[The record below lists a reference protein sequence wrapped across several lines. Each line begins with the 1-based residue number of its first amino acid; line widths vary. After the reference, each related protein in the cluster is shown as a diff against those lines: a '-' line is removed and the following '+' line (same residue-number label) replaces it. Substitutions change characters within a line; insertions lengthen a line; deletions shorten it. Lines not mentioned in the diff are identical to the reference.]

1 MPATY
6 KVRIAPVPKGAFS
19 ESATYKPNDIVRY
32 DGASYIFTAEKTAG
46 AWDAAKVQLI
56 CQDGILPTG
65 SVADGGTSADL

>member
-6 KVRIAPVPKGAFS
+6 KVRIAPVPKGVFS
-19 ESATYKPNDIVRY
+19 TTATYKTNDIVRY
-32 DGASYIFTAEKTAG
+32 EGASYIFTADKQAG
-46 AWDAAKVQLI
+46 AWDAAKAQLI